1 MSSSLTYIERVLIN
15 IFNFSARRSTSP
27 IQQERLRKSLEKL
40 EQYAKIQE
48 ESQDIRS
55 AERKEQ
61 LKKWMAEKRAEKME
75 EYKKHIQDLREH
87 EHKPFKPSPDTY
99 KVFIS
104 SFIYCNIVIIC
115 NNLM

>member
-1 MSSSLTYIERVLIN
+1 
-15 IFNFSARRSTSP
+15 
-27 IQQERLRKSLEKL
+27 
-40 EQYAKIQE
+40 
-48 ESQDIRS
+48 
-55 AERKEQ
+55 
-61 LKKWMAEKRAEKME
+61 ME

-115 NNLM
+115 NNLMWCEYLYDITWSGAVYA

>member
-1 MSSSLTYIERVLIN
+1 
-15 IFNFSARRSTSP
+15 
-27 IQQERLRKSLEKL
+27 
-40 EQYAKIQE
+40 
-48 ESQDIRS
+48 
-55 AERKEQ
+55 
-61 LKKWMAEKRAEKME
+61 ME

>member
-1 MSSSLTYIERVLIN
+1 
-15 IFNFSARRSTSP
+15 
-27 IQQERLRKSLEKL
+27 
-40 EQYAKIQE
+40 
-48 ESQDIRS
+48 
-55 AERKEQ
+55 
-61 LKKWMAEKRAEKME
+61 MAEKRAEKME